1 MGVEV
6 AKQWLEE
13 AARTANAKDYNAHMD
28 LISKNV
34 QVYGKPGI
42 EAIDYNDWA
51 KQCKHEFEQGLLKQ
65 VSYSGF
71 RVVTVTP
78 KRILFKTIET
88 VEGADGTVNEQ
99 GIEVL
104 LELEDDEKWRVVQE
118 RILSAKEVDCD
129 RQRFG
134 L

>member
-1 MGVEV
+1 MGIEV

-13 AARTANAKDYNAHMD
+13 AATTANAKDYNAHMD

-34 QVYGKPGI
+34 QVYGQPGYDEI
-42 EAIDYNDWA
+42 GYNDWA
-51 KQCKHEFEQGLLKQ
+51 RKCKQEFEQGLLKQ
-65 VSYSGF
+65 VFYNGF

-78 KRILFKTIET
+78 RRIKFRTIET
-88 VEGADGTVNEQ
+88 VEGTDGTVNEQ

-104 LELEDDEKWRVVQE
+104 LELEDDEKWRMVQE
-118 RILSAKEVDCD
+118 RILSAKELDFD

>member
-1 MGVEV
+1 MGIEV

-13 AARTANAKDYNAHMD
+13 AAKTANAKDYNAHMD
-28 LISKNV
+28 LISKHV
-34 QVYGKPGI
+34 QVYGQPGFDV
-42 EAIDYNDWA
+42 IDYNDWA
-51 KQCKHEFEQGLLKQ
+51 KQRQHEFEQGLLKQ

-78 KRILFKTIET
+78 RRIKFRTIKT
-88 VEGADGTVNEQ
+88 VEGTDGAVNKQ

-118 RILSAKEVDCD
+118 RVLSAKELDFD